1 MSEYI
6 VVEGEN
12 IGYLGQME
20 YRPIIKL
27 ANYGRGAI
35 FKVRWDGDKSWL
47 FTNVKN
53 RKTIDVGQFNI
64 SGNLDNTKE
73 YIMKYT
79 KRDVKID
86 DGGVRWGFPIFSC
99 VHLTFTPVQT
109 MKPRT
114 TFMLSNQYLDYAR
127 LNDTLPEYF
136 PSANPRDFDGQKFN
150 EIVKTRDLHREIANY
165 LPSYGISE
173 IY

>member
-1 MSEYI
+1 M
-6 VVEGEN
+6 
-12 IGYLGQME
+12 
-20 YRPIIKL
+20 
-27 ANYGRGAI
+27 
-35 FKVRWDGDKSWL
+35 
-47 FTNVKN
+47 
-53 RKTIDVGQFNI
+53 
-64 SGNLDNTKE
+64 
-73 YIMKYT
+73 
-79 KRDVKID
+79 
-86 DGGVRWGFPIFSC
+86 GVSYFSC

-165 LPSYGISE
+165 LPSYGVSE